1 MANVAKILV
10 LAFTLFIVISPVNIA
25 SSYAQQN
32 ATSATA
38 ELALWNQIKDSGDV
52 SQIKTYLNTFPNGMF
67 YDVAIAKYKNL
78 GGNPA
83 ELIVA
88 KASAPVKQIAKATVK
103 KQVNKTVLMRVH
115 RPTRARVHR
124 TKFKVIH
131 VAYHKAHVVT
141 HKLKRHLIIKKVK
154 FTPTDPQSRGG
165 SGSGSGGG
173 GGGGG
178 GNGGGGSHS
187 WGG

>member
-1 MANVAKILV
+1 MANVPKILV
-10 LAFTLFIVISPVNIA
+10 LVFTLFILISPVDIA
-25 SSYAQQN
+25 PSYAQQN

-38 ELALWNQIKDSGDV
+38 ELALWNQIKDSADV
-52 SQIKTYLNTFPNGMF
+52 SQIKTYLNKFPNGMF

-88 KASAPVKQIAKATVK
+88 KASAPTKQIAKVTVK
-103 KQVNKTVLMRVH
+103 KQVHKTVLAQVH

-124 TKFKVIH
+124 TKLKVRH
-131 VAYHKAHVVT
+131 VAYHKAHVVA
-141 HKLKRHLIIKKVK
+141 HKLKRHLVVKKVK
-154 FTPTDPQSRGG
+154 FTPNDPQSRGG

-173 GGGGG
+173 GGGG
-178 GNGGGGSHS
+178 NGGGGHS